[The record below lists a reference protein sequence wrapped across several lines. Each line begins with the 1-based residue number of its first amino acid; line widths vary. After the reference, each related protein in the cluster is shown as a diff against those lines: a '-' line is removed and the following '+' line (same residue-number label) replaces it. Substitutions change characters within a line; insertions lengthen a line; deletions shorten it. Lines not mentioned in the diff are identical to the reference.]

1 MIAALLLVLAAADPI
16 SVADYRDR
24 LTAIRS
30 ALERKD
36 LDEARR
42 GAKDLQSLRV
52 RHDGMEFPTDRGAL
66 RPIADAT
73 DLPAALEAARPLR
86 AMIEALD
93 ALPSPKKEAPD
104 TVLLERLRAEEET
117 RDPSRSGPAAGPRL
131 HQPRMPESFAEWV
144 RQAAAD
150 LWDAIERPIKR
161 FLGWLFR
168 MFFGTA
174 GAAVSSAKTNLLVVG
189 LVVLIL
195 GAVAIVAFVTLRR
208 RVDAVP
214 DAVSQAPA
222 QSASDEDPLSRSS
235 NEWERFAQ
243 ELMKGGRHR
252 EAIRAWY
259 HAVLVTVFRAGLLH
273 YRKDRTNW
281 EYAFALTPTLP
292 WRAAFVDATRTFEYE
307 WYGRRDTPQETSE
320 AFAAGCRR
328 MLEKIQEGRKP

>member
-16 SVADYRDR
+16 TAAEYRDR
-24 LTAIRS
+24 LTAIR
-30 ALERKD
+30 AAIERKD

-42 GAKDLQSLRV
+42 GAKDLQALRV
-52 RHDGMEFPTDRGAL
+52 RHEGMEFPTDRSAL
-66 RPIADAT
+66 APIADAT
-73 DLPAALEAARPLR
+73 TLPSAQVASQPLR

-93 ALPSPKKEAPD
+93 ALPAPKKEAPD
-104 TVLLERLRAEEET
+104 AALLERLREEEAKH
-117 RDPSRSGPAAGPRL
+117 DPSKSGPAGGPRL
-131 HQPRMPESFAEWV
+131 HQPRVPESFAEWL

-150 LWDAIERPIKR
+150 LWEALQRPLRR
-161 FLGWLFR
+161 FWAWLFR
-168 MFFGTA
+168 IFFGTA
-174 GAAVSSAKTNLLVVG
+174 GAAVSGAKTTYLVVG
-189 LVVLIL
+189 LIACIL
-195 GAVAIVAFVTLRR
+195 GVVALIAFVTMRR

-222 QSASDEDPLSRSS
+222 QSESDEDPLSRTS
-235 NEWERFAQ
+235 NEWERFAL

-281 EYAFALTPTLP
+281 EYAYALAPTLP
-292 WRAAFVDATRTFEYE
+292 WRAGFVDATRTFEYE

-320 AFAAGCRR
+320 AFAGNCRR
-328 MLEKIQEGRKP
+328 MLEKIHAGGRA